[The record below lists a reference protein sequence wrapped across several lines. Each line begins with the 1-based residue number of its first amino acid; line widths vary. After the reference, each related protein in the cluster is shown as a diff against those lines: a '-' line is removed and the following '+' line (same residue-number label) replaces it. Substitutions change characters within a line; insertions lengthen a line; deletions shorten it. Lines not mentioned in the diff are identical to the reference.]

1 MSTEDGSNKNNIDG
15 NGTDKNSI
23 DKEKKHRNFLHKNGR
38 YLIMAGMLVVILIGI
53 VMLVNNKGTSS
64 ADPKA
69 RAEKVLKEDYQVDEN
84 EAVTKLMKNYYKY
97 YAEGNVD
104 KMKEIATPI
113 SKLEQSYIK
122 MFSERVEKYKNIK
135 CYTKEGLDKDS
146 YIVSVTMDMK
156 FPKIKTTIPSL
167 ETFYVR
173 TDDKGNLY
181 IDNLYS
187 TFNYIATNEKDVDS
201 SVSEFIDKYEEQDDF
216 VKLANDIEKKSSKAI
231 KSDKDLEKYVNKLN
245 DKVIPKWLNNYKKAQ
260 EEEQKKKEE
269 EQKKKDEEKRRN
281 RKKNKRRKRRRE
293 EEKRGRTK
301 RRRTIRKTAKRKSEE
316 KKKSEDKK
324 DSKKEIDK
332 KDDQKK
338 EDNKQEEQ
346 QQAEQPAAETVYV
359 TTKVNIRDAAST
371 DGNVVEM
378 LEFGTELKR
387 TGTEGDWSAVEHNGV
402 TGYVKSEYLST
413 EVPQQDTS
421 APSLSEGSTVTLN
434 GTINIRESMSETSTK
449 VAVGYAGDKV
459 TVVMSYA
466 EGWTKVNYKD
476 AIGYIKTELLQ

>member
-23 DKEKKHRNFLHKNGR
+23 DKEKTQEFLHKNGR

-156 FPKIKTTIPSL
+156 FPKIKTMIPSL

-269 EQKKKDEEKRRN
+269 EQKKKDEEK
-281 RKKNKRRKRRRE
+281 KKQE
-293 EEKRGRTK
+293 EEQKK
-301 RRRTIRKTAKRKSEE
+301 KDEEKKKKEEEQKKKDDKKDSKKKSEE

-324 DSKKEIDK
+324 DSKKKSDK
-332 KDDQKK
+332 KDNQKK

-402 TGYVKSEYLST
+402 TGYVKS
-413 EVPQQDTS
+413 
-421 APSLSEGSTVTLN
+421 
-434 GTINIRESMSETSTK
+434 IC
-449 VAVGYAGDKV
+449 
-459 TVVMSYA
+459 
-466 EGWTKVNYKD
+466 
-476 AIGYIKTELLQ
+476 LQKFHSRIHQHLPCQRVLPLP

>member
-23 DKEKKHRNFLHKNGR
+23 DKEKTQEFLHKNGR

-269 EQKKKDEEKRRN
+269 EQKKKDD
-281 RKKNKRRKRRRE
+281 KKDSKK
-293 EEKRGRTK
+293 
-301 RRRTIRKTAKRKSEE
+301 KSEE
-316 KKKSEDKK
+316 KKKSENKK
-324 DSKKEIDK
+324 DSKKKSDK

-476 AIGYIKTELLQ
+476 TIGYIKTELLQ

>member
-23 DKEKKHRNFLHKNGR
+23 DKEKTQEFLHKNGR

-269 EQKKKDEEKRRN
+269 EQKKKDEEK
-281 RKKNKRRKRRRE
+281 KKQE
-293 EEKRGRTK
+293 EEQKK
-301 RRRTIRKTAKRKSEE
+301 KDEE

-324 DSKKEIDK
+324 DSKKKSDK

-346 QQAEQPAAETVYV
+346 QQGGQPAAETVYV

-449 VAVGYAGDKV
+449 VAVGYAGDQV

-476 AIGYIKTELLQ
+476 TIGYIKTELLQ

>member
-1 MSTEDGSNKNNIDG
+1 
-15 NGTDKNSI
+15 
-23 DKEKKHRNFLHKNGR
+23 
-38 YLIMAGMLVVILIGI
+38 MAGMLVVILIGI

-269 EQKKKDEEKRRN
+269 EQKKKDD
-281 RKKNKRRKRRRE
+281 KKDSKK
-293 EEKRGRTK
+293 
-301 RRRTIRKTAKRKSEE
+301 KSEE

-324 DSKKEIDK
+324 DSKKKSDK

-476 AIGYIKTELLQ
+476 TIGYIKTELLQ

>member
-23 DKEKKHRNFLHKNGR
+23 DKEKTQEFLHKNGR

-269 EQKKKDEEKRRN
+269 EQKKKQEEEQKKKDEEK
-281 RKKNKRRKRRRE
+281 KKKE
-293 EEKRGRTK
+293 EEQKK
-301 RRRTIRKTAKRKSEE
+301 KDDKKDSKKKSEE
-316 KKKSEDKK
+316 KKKSENKK
-324 DSKKEIDK
+324 DSKKKSDK

-421 APSLSEGSTVTLN
+421 AV
-434 GTINIRESMSETSTK
+434 
-449 VAVGYAGDKV
+449 
-459 TVVMSYA
+459 
-466 EGWTKVNYKD
+466 
-476 AIGYIKTELLQ
+476 ELL

>member
-23 DKEKKHRNFLHKNGR
+23 DKEKTQEFLHKNGR

-122 MFSERVEKYKNIK
+122 MFSERVEKYRNIK

-269 EQKKKDEEKRRN
+269 EQKKKDD
-281 RKKNKRRKRRRE
+281 KKDNKK
-293 EEKRGRTK
+293 
-301 RRRTIRKTAKRKSEE
+301 KSEE
-316 KKKSEDKK
+316 KKKSEDNK
-324 DSKKEIDK
+324 DSKKKSDK

-476 AIGYIKTELLQ
+476 TIGYIKTELLQ

>member
-23 DKEKKHRNFLHKNGR
+23 DKEKTQEFLHKNGR

-269 EQKKKDEEKRRN
+269 EQKKKDEEK
-281 RKKNKRRKRRRE
+281 KKQE
-293 EEKRGRTK
+293 EEQKK
-301 RRRTIRKTAKRKSEE
+301 KDEEKKKKEEEQKKKDDKKDSKKKSEE
-316 KKKSEDKK
+316 KKKSENKK
-324 DSKKEIDK
+324 DSKKKSDK

-413 EVPQQDTS
+413 EVPR
-421 APSLSEGSTVTLN
+421 A
-434 GTINIRESMSETSTK
+434 
-449 VAVGYAGDKV
+449 
-459 TVVMSYA
+459 
-466 EGWTKVNYKD
+466 
-476 AIGYIKTELLQ
+476 GYISTFPVRGFYRYLKWHDQYP

>member
-23 DKEKKHRNFLHKNGR
+23 DKEKTQEFLHKNGR

-269 EQKKKDEEKRRN
+269 EQKKKDEEK
-281 RKKNKRRKRRRE
+281 
-293 EEKRGRTK
+293 
-301 RRRTIRKTAKRKSEE
+301 
-316 KKKSEDKK
+316 KKSEDKK
-324 DSKKEIDK
+324 DSKKKSDK

-476 AIGYIKTELLQ
+476 TIGYIKTELLQ

>member
-23 DKEKKHRNFLHKNGR
+23 DKEKTQEFLHKNGR

-269 EQKKKDEEKRRN
+269 EQKKKDD
-281 RKKNKRRKRRRE
+281 KKDSKK
-293 EEKRGRTK
+293 
-301 RRRTIRKTAKRKSEE
+301 KSEE

-324 DSKKEIDK
+324 DSKKKSDK

-476 AIGYIKTELLQ
+476 TIGYIKTELLQ

>member
-23 DKEKKHRNFLHKNGR
+23 DKEKTQEFLHKNGR

-269 EQKKKDEEKRRN
+269 EQKKKDEEK
-281 RKKNKRRKRRRE
+281 KKQE
-293 EEKRGRTK
+293 EEQKK
-301 RRRTIRKTAKRKSEE
+301 KDEEKKKKEEEQKKKDDKKDSKKKSEE
-316 KKKSEDKK
+316 KKKSENKK
-324 DSKKEIDK
+324 DSKKKSDK

-359 TTKVNIRDAAST
+359 TTKVNIRDAASDQAKVLT
-371 DGNVVEM
+371 TVEEGY
-378 LEFGTELKR
+378 EFDIIEI
-387 TGTEGDWSAVEHNGV
+387 
-402 TGYVKSEYLST
+402 
-413 EVPQQDTS
+413 QD
-421 APSLSEGSTVTLN
+421 N
-434 GTINIRESMSETSTK
+434 
-449 VAVGYAGDKV
+449 
-459 TVVMSYA
+459 
-466 EGWTKVNYKD
+466 GWTKLKYEDQD
-476 AIGYIKTELLQ
+476 AYISSSYVIVIQ

>member
-23 DKEKKHRNFLHKNGR
+23 DKEKTQEFLHKNGR

-269 EQKKKDEEKRRN
+269 EQKKKDD
-281 RKKNKRRKRRRE
+281 KKDSKK
-293 EEKRGRTK
+293 
-301 RRRTIRKTAKRKSEE
+301 KSEE

-324 DSKKEIDK
+324 DSKKKSDK

-449 VAVGYAGDKV
+449 VAVGYAGDQV

-476 AIGYIKTELLQ
+476 TIGYIKTELLQ

>member
-23 DKEKKHRNFLHKNGR
+23 DKEKTQEFLHKNGR

-260 EEEQKKKEE
+260 EEEQKKKDD
-269 EQKKKDEEKRRN
+269 KKDS
-281 RKKNKRRKRRRE
+281 KK
-293 EEKRGRTK
+293 
-301 RRRTIRKTAKRKSEE
+301 KSEE
-316 KKKSEDKK
+316 KKKSENKK
-324 DSKKEIDK
+324 DSKKKSDK

-476 AIGYIKTELLQ
+476 TIGYIKTELLQ

>member
-23 DKEKKHRNFLHKNGR
+23 DKEKTQEFLHKNGR

-260 EEEQKKKEE
+260 EEEQKKKDS
-269 EQKKKDEEKRRN
+269 KK
-281 RKKNKRRKRRRE
+281 
-293 EEKRGRTK
+293 
-301 RRRTIRKTAKRKSEE
+301 KSEE

-324 DSKKEIDK
+324 DSKKKSDK

-346 QQAEQPAAETVYV
+346 QQAEQPAAETVYA

-476 AIGYIKTELLQ
+476 TIGYIKTELLQ

>member
-23 DKEKKHRNFLHKNGR
+23 DKEKTQEFLHKNGR
-38 YLIMAGMLVVILIGI
+38 YPIMAGMLVVILIGI

-260 EEEQKKKEE
+260 EEEQKKKDD
-269 EQKKKDEEKRRN
+269 KKDS
-281 RKKNKRRKRRRE
+281 KK
-293 EEKRGRTK
+293 
-301 RRRTIRKTAKRKSEE
+301 KSEE
-316 KKKSEDKK
+316 KKKSENKK
-324 DSKKEIDK
+324 DSKKKSDK

-476 AIGYIKTELLQ
+476 TIGYIKTELLQ

>member
-23 DKEKKHRNFLHKNGR
+23 DKEKTQEFLHKNGR

-269 EQKKKDEEKRRN
+269 EQKKKDD
-281 RKKNKRRKRRRE
+281 KKDSKK
-293 EEKRGRTK
+293 
-301 RRRTIRKTAKRKSEE
+301 KSEE

-324 DSKKEIDK
+324 DSKKKSDK

-378 LEFGTELKR
+378 LEFGTELKQ

-476 AIGYIKTELLQ
+476 TIGYIKTELLQ

>member
-23 DKEKKHRNFLHKNGR
+23 DKEKTQEFLHKNGR

-122 MFSERVEKYKNIK
+122 MFSERVEKYRNIK

-269 EQKKKDEEKRRN
+269 EQKKKDEEK
-281 RKKNKRRKRRRE
+281 KKQE
-293 EEKRGRTK
+293 EEQKK
-301 RRRTIRKTAKRKSEE
+301 KDEEKKKKEKEQKKKDDKKDSKKKSEE

-324 DSKKEIDK
+324 DSKKKSDK

-449 VAVGYAGDKV
+449 VAVGYAGDQV

-476 AIGYIKTELLQ
+476 TIGYIKTELLQ

>member
-23 DKEKKHRNFLHKNGR
+23 DKEKTQEFLHKNGR

-269 EQKKKDEEKRRN
+269 EQKKKDEEK
-281 RKKNKRRKRRRE
+281 KKQE
-293 EEKRGRTK
+293 EEQKK
-301 RRRTIRKTAKRKSEE
+301 KSEE

-324 DSKKEIDK
+324 DSKKKSDK

-476 AIGYIKTELLQ
+476 TIGYIKTELLQ

>member
-1 MSTEDGSNKNNIDG
+1 
-15 NGTDKNSI
+15 
-23 DKEKKHRNFLHKNGR
+23 
-38 YLIMAGMLVVILIGI
+38 
-53 VMLVNNKGTSS
+53 
-64 ADPKA
+64 
-69 RAEKVLKEDYQVDEN
+69 
-84 EAVTKLMKNYYKY
+84 
-97 YAEGNVD
+97 
-104 KMKEIATPI
+104 MKEIATPI

-269 EQKKKDEEKRRN
+269 EQKKKDD
-281 RKKNKRRKRRRE
+281 KKDSKK
-293 EEKRGRTK
+293 
-301 RRRTIRKTAKRKSEE
+301 KSEE

-324 DSKKEIDK
+324 DSKKKSDK

-476 AIGYIKTELLQ
+476 TIGYIKTELLQ

>member
-15 NGTDKNSI
+15 NGTDK
-23 DKEKKHRNFLHKNGR
+23 EKTQEFLHKNGR

-122 MFSERVEKYKNIK
+122 MFSERVEKYRNIK

-260 EEEQKKKEE
+260 EEEQKKKDE
-269 EQKKKDEEKRRN
+269 EQKKKDD
-281 RKKNKRRKRRRE
+281 KKDSKK
-293 EEKRGRTK
+293 
-301 RRRTIRKTAKRKSEE
+301 KSEE

-324 DSKKEIDK
+324 DSKKKSDK

-476 AIGYIKTELLQ
+476 TIGYIKTELLQ

>member
-23 DKEKKHRNFLHKNGR
+23 DKEKTQEFLHKNGR

-269 EQKKKDEEKRRN
+269 EQKKKDEEK
-281 RKKNKRRKRRRE
+281 KKQE
-293 EEKRGRTK
+293 EEQKK
-301 RRRTIRKTAKRKSEE
+301 KDEEKKKKEEEQKKKDDKKDSKKKSEE

-324 DSKKEIDK
+324 DSKKKSDK

-346 QQAEQPAAETVYV
+346 QQAEQPAAETVYNH
-359 TTKVNIRDAAST
+359 K
-371 DGNVVEM
+371 GQ
-378 LEFGTELKR
+378 
-387 TGTEGDWSAVEHNGV
+387 
-402 TGYVKSEYLST
+402 Y
-413 EVPQQDTS
+413 P
-421 APSLSEGSTVTLN
+421 
-434 GTINIRESMSETSTK
+434 
-449 VAVGYAGDKV
+449 
-459 TVVMSYA
+459 
-466 EGWTKVNYKD
+466 
-476 AIGYIKTELLQ
+476 

>member
-23 DKEKKHRNFLHKNGR
+23 DKEKTQEFLHKNGR

-113 SKLEQSYIK
+113 SK
-122 MFSERVEKYKNIK
+122 
-135 CYTKEGLDKDS
+135 KEGLDKDS

-269 EQKKKDEEKRRN
+269 EQKKKDEEK
-281 RKKNKRRKRRRE
+281 KKQE
-293 EEKRGRTK
+293 EEQKK
-301 RRRTIRKTAKRKSEE
+301 KDEEKKKKEEEQKKKDDKKDSKKKSEE

-324 DSKKEIDK
+324 DSKKKSDK

-476 AIGYIKTELLQ
+476 TIGYIKTELLQ

>member
-23 DKEKKHRNFLHKNGR
+23 DKEKTQEFLHKNGR

-122 MFSERVEKYKNIK
+122 MFSERVEKYRNIK

-269 EQKKKDEEKRRN
+269 EQKKKDEEK
-281 RKKNKRRKRRRE
+281 KKQE
-293 EEKRGRTK
+293 EEQ
-301 RRRTIRKTAKRKSEE
+301 
-316 KKKSEDKK
+316 KKKDDKK
-324 DSKKEIDK
+324 DSKKKSDK

-346 QQAEQPAAETVYV
+346 QQAEQPVAETVYV

-476 AIGYIKTELLQ
+476 TIGYIKTELLQ

>member
-23 DKEKKHRNFLHKNGR
+23 DKEKTQEFLHKNGR

-260 EEEQKKKEE
+260 EEEQKKKKEE
-269 EQKKKDEEKRRN
+269 EQKKKDD
-281 RKKNKRRKRRRE
+281 KKDSKK
-293 EEKRGRTK
+293 
-301 RRRTIRKTAKRKSEE
+301 KSEE

-324 DSKKEIDK
+324 DSKKKSDK

-476 AIGYIKTELLQ
+476 TIGYIKTELLQ

>member
-23 DKEKKHRNFLHKNGR
+23 DKEKTQEFLHKNGR

-269 EQKKKDEEKRRN
+269 EQQKPSVVAAAGPIVIGQGGKVTTTESAQ
-281 RKKNKRRKRRRE
+281 
-293 EEKRGRTK
+293 T
-301 RRRTIRKTAKRKSEE
+301 TI
-316 KKKSEDKK
+316 
-324 DSKKEIDK
+324 
-332 KDDQKK
+332 
-338 EDNKQEEQ
+338 
-346 QQAEQPAAETVYV
+346 PAA
-359 TTKVNIRDAAST
+359 
-371 DGNVVEM
+371 
-378 LEFGTELKR
+378 
-387 TGTEGDWSAVEHNGV
+387 
-402 TGYVKSEYLST
+402 
-413 EVPQQDTS
+413 
-421 APSLSEGSTVTLN
+421 TL
-434 GTINIRESMSETSTK
+434 TPATPATK
-449 VAVGYAGDKV
+449 VASDASGYTEIDLKQIPGEVYALMGSGKLVISIGKDEFNMTNMTANAGGALGYQSGKAVAYCTLSPDQP
-459 TVVMSYA
+459 Y
-466 EGWTKVNYKD
+466 D
-476 AIGYIKTELLQ
+476 AIEKADSYTLKLYAPNQTTPSAVIECKKMPSQTTPQAGQPRTLSLIHI